1 MQKYV
6 VEFVGTFL
14 LALAI
19 SLSANP
25 IAIGLMLMALIYA
38 GGYVSGGHFN
48 PAVSVGAFMRGK
60 LSVEDLLWY
69 CGAQFLGAV
78 LGIWVFGVV
87 TEAMFSPDSPV
98 ELMQSLLPLGIEALM
113 SALFVLVVLT
123 VVYHERYRT
132 SAIQGVAIGLTL
144 VAALSTATF
153 GILNPAVS
161 AAAVLWNMLQG
172 GTFVGIAPILVF
184 VLGPILGGAAAAA
197 AYGYLNSGNTSNSSY
212 R

>member
-19 SLSANP
+19 SMSANP

-38 GGYVSGGHFN
+38 GGHVSGGHFN
-48 PAVSVGAFMRGK
+48 PAVSVGAFMRSK
-60 LSVEDLLWY
+60 LSVEDLVWY
-69 CGAQFLGAV
+69 LGSQLLGAL
-78 LGIWVFGVV
+78 LGLWVFGFI

-98 ELMQSLLPLGIEALM
+98 EIIQSVLPLGIEALM

-123 VVYHERYRT
+123 VAYHERYRMH
-132 SAIQGVAIGLTL
+132 AIQGVAIGLTL
-144 VAALSTATF
+144 VAALSTAPF
-153 GILNPAVS
+153 GILNPAV
-161 AAAVLWNMLQG
+161 AGAAVVWNILQG

-184 VLGPILGGAAAAA
+184 VLGPVLGGAAAAVS
-197 AYGYLNSGNTSNSSY
+197 YGYLNDK
-212 R
+212 